1 MTQDADLPIIDA
13 HQHFWDLDHNRHPW
27 LQDAPPIP
35 FRYGDYTALRRNY
48 LPADFRRDCG
58 AHRVVKTVYVE
69 AEWDPQDPV
78 GETRWV
84 SALAAAHGVPNAI
97 VAQAWLD
104 RVDASEVLAAQ
115 AAFPL
120 VRAVRHKPRAAVS
133 PAGVEPGAP
142 GSMGDA
148 RWRAGYALLEAHGL
162 HFELQT
168 PWWHLAE
175 AADLARDFPRTPIV
189 LNHSGLPADRSPAGL
204 AGWRAAMQDFAA
216 CPNAVVKISGLGQ
229 PGRPWRVE
237 DNAPI
242 VRDVLE
248 AFGVER
254 CMFAS
259 NYPVDGL
266 VASYDTIMGG
276 FKAIVA
282 DRPRR
287 ERLQL
292 FHDNAARIY
301 RIAPEARS

>member
-1 MTQDADLPIIDA
+1 VTLDADLPIIDA
-13 HQHFWDLDHNRHPW
+13 HQHFWDLEHNRHPW
-27 LQDAPPIP
+27 LQDLPPIP

-58 AHRVVKTVYVE
+58 EHRVLKAVHVE

-84 SALAAAHGVPNAI
+84 SALAAAHGIPNAI

-104 RVDASEVLAAQ
+104 RADVAAVLAEQ

-120 VRAVRHKPRAAVS
+120 VRGVRHKPRAAAS
-133 PAGVEPGAP
+133 PGGVVAGAP

-148 RWRAGYALLEAHGL
+148 RWRAGYALLEGHGL

-175 AADLARDFPRTPIV
+175 AVDLARAFPGTRIV
-189 LNHSGLPADRSPAGL
+189 LNHTGLPADRSAAGL
-204 AGWRAAMQDFAA
+204 AGWAAAMRAFAA
-216 CPNAVVKISGLGQ
+216 CPNAAVKISGLGI

-242 VRDVLE
+242 VREVI
-248 AFGVER
+248 ATFGAER

-259 NYPVDGL
+259 NYPVDSL
-266 VASYDTIMGG
+266 VASYDTIMAG

-282 DRPRR
+282 DRPHAERR
-287 ERLQL
+287 AL

-301 RIAPEARS
+301 RIG